1 MVKYLKFSL
10 SDQGQ
15 DKGNCI
21 KDFSQYGN
29 ARERFKKIRVEKKK

>member
-1 MVKYLKFSL
+1 MVKYSKLSL

-21 KDFSQYGN
+21 KGFSQYGN
-29 ARERFKKIRVEKKK
+29 TRERLKKIRVEKKK